1 MARKTKASRSKTSKS
16 QKTTKV
22 AQPAPVEETQVA
34 APVAEVQAEVQ
45 AAAPAQTGGAKRQR
59 KTKVVKKTLTTDTEN
74 ITEAETPTETVTATE
89 TEGGRKV
96 RSFKAMLP
104 NSETYEGRFTGIS
117 PYQAACKA
125 LSKYYRD
132 TKKPKKEITFQ
143 IRESTRGSRRSEHT
157 YRGGRVKLDTPIEYT
172 IKSSDGEERVITK
185 CYKNR
190 LTKVKKAEL
199 AAQQS
204 S

>member
-1 MARKTKASRSKTSKS
+1 MARKTKASRSKS
-16 QKTTKV
+16 QKTTNV
-22 AQPAPVEETQVA
+22 AEPAPVAEETQVA
-34 APVAEVQAEVQ
+34 APVVEETQEA
-45 AAAPAQTGGAKRQR
+45 AQTGGAKRQR
-59 KTKVVKKTLTTDTEN
+59 KQRVVKKTLTTDTEN
-74 ITEAETPTETVTATE
+74 VTEAETPTETVTE
-89 TEGGRKV
+89 TEGGRRV

-199 AAQQS
+199 ASQEQS
-204 S
+204 

>member
-22 AQPAPVEETQVA
+22 AEPAPVAEETQVA
-34 APVAEVQAEVQ
+34 TPVAEETQV
-45 AAAPAQTGGAKRQR
+45 AAPAQTGGAKRQR
-59 KTKVVKKTLTTDTEN
+59 KQRVVKKTLTTDTEN
-74 ITEAETPTETVTATE
+74 VTEAETPTETVTATE
-89 TEGGRKV
+89 TEGSRKV

-199 AAQQS
+199 AAQEQS
-204 S
+204 